1 MSAGQDRD
9 EPLVV
14 RVPDELPVLNRSA
27 SRILL
32 HMLIER
38 TTVPVLD
45 EPVERGRCDD

>member
-1 MSAGQDRD
+1 MRTGPGGD

-14 RVPDELPVLNRSA
+14 RVPDEVPVLNRAA

-45 EPVERGRCDD
+45 EPAARGRYDD